1 MIIHKVI
8 NLDNFSTSNLPI
20 FPSWCLGLF
29 ATIDQK
35 LFFDSNCEKLTFYVP
50 DALRGLIRMKSGHG
64 ETSSNK
70 FSSTQRCATVTTEPD
85 SDNQDVNPINVR
97 PSTELFSKVVTK
109 CYYAEQT
116 EIKNTISDICK
127 ICHCTNVQSDFG
139 LINVL
144 TAVCLWYE
152 REKNKYKTPSISLS
166 DMCSIFDKIARTF
179 LARCPP
185 WLRIHPDGQKVN
197 SIVEDIE
204 GNGWFKLFALFKLFD
219 LSLLHVYENVKVVLN
234 DVMSIGNFQFSIDTM
249 PSVIYKR
256 TGPEQLDSDRLY
268 NCTLEIIGKDLSDE
282 LIVANGSKGAKQ
294 CFDTTPVLAGI
305 DRYVPWKIP
314 SRVKRYNELK
324 KRH

>member
-1 MIIHKVI
+1 MIVHKVI
-8 NLDNFSTSNLPI
+8 TLDNFSRSTLPI

-50 DALRGLIRMKSGHG
+50 DALRGLIRMKRGHG

-70 FSSTQRCATVTTEPD
+70 FSSTQRCATVTTKPD
-85 SDNQDVNPINVR
+85 LDNQDVIPINVR
-97 PSTELFSKVVTK
+97 PSTELFSKVDTK

-116 EIKNTISDICK
+116 EIKDTISDICK
-127 ICHCTNVQSDFG
+127 ICHCTNVQSEFG

-144 TAVCLWYE
+144 NAVYLWYE
-152 REKNKYKTPSISLS
+152 RERNQYDTSSMSLS
-166 DMCSIFDKIARTF
+166 DMCKIFDKIARTF
-179 LARCPP
+179 MARCPP
-185 WLRIHPDGQKVN
+185 WLRILPEGQKVN
-197 SIVEDIE
+197 LIVIDNE

-268 NCTLEIIGKDLSDE
+268 NCTLEIIGKDLSNE
-282 LIVANGSKGAKQ
+282 LTVANGSKGVRQ

-305 DRYVPWKIP
+305 DRYVT
-314 SRVKRYNELK
+314 
-324 KRH
+324 